1 MRPGESGPADRVT
14 HREIGTEYLLIP
26 PLLVRPK
33 RWHTRGELR
42 EYLYDVDPDAID
54 RALDDLHAEGIVHLD
69 GERVRVSACARHMN
83 ELVGDVIE
91 QGDER

>member
-1 MRPGESGPADRVT
+1 MRPGDSKPADRAT
-14 HREIGTEYLLIP
+14 RREIGTEYLLIP

-33 RWHTRGELR
+33 RWHTRRELR

-69 GERVRVSACARHMN
+69 GEQVRASSCARHMN

-91 QGDER
+91 REDER